1 MLRIMLF
8 YMFIYWNFKSFNIVK
23 GIDIYKKIIVKD
35 ILFINFNLFLK
46 FIWDFY
52 FSVWNVIIN

>member
-1 MLRIMLF
+1 MLF

-23 GIDIYKKIIVKD
+23 GVDIYKKIIVKD